1 MAQESTRIKER
12 QNTELKEPN
21 QYKVIIFNDDFT
33 TMEFVVKL
41 LENVFLKTH
50 ANAEQLMLKVHNSG
64 KAVVGIYDYDTAVSR
79 VTIATQMARQN
90 GYPLKLIYTPA

>member
-1 MAQESTRIKER
+1 MAQESTGIKER